1 MISSDCAS
9 FIHLQLQPIIDHCE
23 KIVFTGYCITYK
35 NSWSLFK
42 WNSWNLLC
50 SIIFIS
56 SQTKRSLA
64 IELSVNEIRSDKPK
78 LSLDNSRIP
87 KLRDSSRKLIPK
99 KQRKAMSDPF
109 VEKITR
115 TRTNKKKK
123 VSCGMV
129 ETRSQKTSKGNVRS
143 RGLSGLCH
151 RLESRRTWTGRVWN
165 LARES
170 TPVVKFCQ
178 TLKKKSELYISTEN
192 VANKIEHLSGVRR
205 NRQRPPRFQKE

>member
-1 MISSDCAS
+1 MK
-9 FIHLQLQPIIDHCE
+9 
-23 KIVFTGYCITYK
+23 KIVFTGHCIIYK

-50 SIIFIS
+50 SVIFIS

-78 LSLDNSRIP
+78 LSLENSRIP

-99 KQRKAMSDPF
+99 KQRKAMNDPF

-143 RGLSGLCH
+143 RGLSGPCH
-151 RLESRRTWTGRVWN
+151 R
-165 LARES
+165 
-170 TPVVKFCQ
+170 
-178 TLKKKSELYISTEN
+178 
-192 VANKIEHLSGVRR
+192 
-205 NRQRPPRFQKE
+205 